1 MQFALL
7 IYENAGDFARRRG
20 PEAAAYWSSW
30 AAYSGALEDRMPLG
44 ACLQAPETGVVLRR
58 SGDTR
63 RITDGA
69 YSDSPEQ
76 LGGVIMIASFFS
88 TSLAIVDLPE
98 PDSPV
103 NHSTRGVWFF
113 IPAWCSRVM
122 SVGCQ

>member
-63 RITDGA
+63 RIKDGPF
-69 YSDSPEQ
+69 SDSPEQ
-76 LGGVIMIASFFS
+76 LGGVIMI
-88 TSLAIVDLPE
+88 DM
-98 PDSPV
+98 DSVEDALSWAERCPAALNGAV
-103 NHSTRGVWFF
+103 EVRPIEF
-113 IPAWCSRVM
+113 IND
-122 SVGCQ
+122 SVETLI